1 MAKNLPGYAFV
12 TTMDPSIGTA
22 GARCA
27 LGVGWLQ
34 RLIGN
39 GIDNIVSIKVI
50 LWDGSIVT
58 ANENM
63 NKDLFGAFRG
73 AGSNYGAV
81 IEITEKIHNILDP
94 NQGDEIL
101 YSAHF
106 YEI

>member
-1 MAKNLPGYAFV
+1 MKGLNSISHSEDKSTITYQTGCRFGELDQYVAKNLPGYAFV

-39 GIDNIVSIKVI
+39 GIDNIVSIEVI

-58 ANENM
+58 AN
-63 NKDLFGAFRG
+63 
-73 AGSNYGAV
+73 
-81 IEITEKIHNILDP
+81 
-94 NQGDEIL
+94 
-101 YSAHF
+101 
-106 YEI
+106 